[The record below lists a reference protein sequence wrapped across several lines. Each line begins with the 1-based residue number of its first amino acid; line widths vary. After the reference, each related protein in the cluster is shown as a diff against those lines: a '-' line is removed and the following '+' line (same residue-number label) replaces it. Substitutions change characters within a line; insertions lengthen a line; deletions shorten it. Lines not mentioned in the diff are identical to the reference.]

1 MPLHTAAGTD
11 TGLEHTAAVA
21 SGDGGTVGE
30 DDIEH
35 QDDGSDVLFG
45 LVLFEPR
52 PPGPGLKS

>member
-1 MPLHTAAGTD
+1 MSTLHTTAETD
-11 TGLEHTAAVA
+11 TGLEHKAAEA

-30 DDIEH
+30 DIEH